1 MKRGLIM
8 KVSKRKAV
16 IMTKDGSF
24 EQVRL
29 KKGDQPEVGQ
39 EYICPTDGAG
49 IAFRPNRV
57 LLPSFSLALVALIV
71 FVLVAGGMPF
81 GHQKASAAAYV
92 SFDINPSI
100 EVAVDKEMNI
110 IKVRA
115 LNEDAK
121 SLLEG
126 SDGYVDSSLLY
137 FSESLFEML
146 EEYGYFDTYDDLLI
160 TSSFEK
166 GDVSSELRKRLDDAI
181 KQIRSD
187 KSIENTSIVVSVME
201 TSSDTR
207 NKANELGLSMGK
219 FLVYQDAMEQDESLE
234 VNHVRTLS
242 FSELRK
248 LVAAGNEEEA
258 TDSTEDAAL
267 PKAPEAPA
275 LDHPVEQTGLKD
287 DNGAKPINTNQTK
300 ENKETIQQKVNKSVE
315 SAAPKETP
323 KEVKQPKTTAPAA
336 VQKPKSDDNEDEDEE
351 QREESPKDAERD
363 DEGEEN
369 DREDGEREEEDE
381 DGDNN
386 VSRKDSKPS
395 NSSNSSEDKDEEGLK
410 LKINIK
416 IGERLEKPAEH
427 LKQLDLLKI
436 QFIHN
441 KAS

>member
-29 KKGDQPEVGQ
+29 KRGEQPEVGQ
-39 EYICPTDGAG
+39 EYICPMDGAG
-49 IAFRPNRV
+49 ISFRPNRM

-126 SDGYVDSSLLY
+126 SDGYKDSSLLY

-160 TSSFEK
+160 TSSFEQ
-166 GDVSSELRKRLDDAI
+166 GEVSSELRKRLDDAI

-187 KSIENTSIVVSVME
+187 KNIEDTSIVVSVME
-201 TSSDTR
+201 ASSDTR

-219 FLVYQDAMEQDESLE
+219 FLVYQDALEQDESLE
-234 VNHVRTLS
+234 VNQLRALS
-242 FSELRK
+242 YSELRN
-248 LVAAGNEEEA
+248 LVATVYEEEA
-258 TDSTEDAAL
+258 KDSTEAAL
-267 PKAPEAPA
+267 PKAPK
-275 LDHPVEQTGLKD
+275 LDDSVEQISHKD
-287 DNGAKPINTNQTK
+287 DSTKPITTNPPQEK
-300 ENKETIQQKVNKSVE
+300 KDTIEQKVQKPDVSTE
-315 SAAPKETP
+315 PTEI
-323 KEVKQPKTTAPAA
+323 EQPKTSAPAA
-336 VQKPKSDDNEDEDEE
+336 VQKPKSDDDEDEDEDK
-351 QREESPKDAERD
+351 RKESQEDAERD
-363 DEGEEN
+363 DQGEDEDN
-369 DREDGEREEEDE
+369 DPKDGEREEEDE
-381 DGDNN
+381 DGDKN

-395 NSSNSSEDKDEEGLK
+395 HSSNSFDDKDEERLK
-410 LKINIK
+410 LKIK
-416 IGERLEKPAEH
+416 IHMSDRHEKPSEH
-427 LKQLDLLKI
+427 LKKLDLLKI
-436 QFIHN
+436 QFINN